1 MEGAQKLS
9 YDATVT
15 AMVCPLPTVWPCC
28 PHWQY
33 CSNSVPIADIVAMV
47 FPLPPLQPRCYH
59 HHQCCGHGVPIA
71 TEPSQVAS
79 QAHGCPSHVQAQ
91 PLYSPRVR
99 ISAPLG
105 LEDLH
110 GERGTGLTPT
120 AMGNPSLAARTV
132 MELGLCWAACKVH
145 RSQIPLGTKDGACL
159 QLHHPCSSSYD
170 AA

>member
-1 MEGAQKLS
+1 MPLAQPWCAHCQQYGHAAHTGS
-9 YDATVT
+9 TV
-15 AMVCPLPTVWPCC
+15 AIVFLLPTSWP
-28 PHWQY
+28 W
-33 CSNSVPIADIVAMV
+33 
-47 FPLPPLQPRCYH
+47 CYH

-71 TEPSQVAS
+71 IEPSQVAS

-110 GERGTGLTPT
+110 GERGIGLTPT